1 MKHVC
6 AAALFHVCARA
17 AVYSSLFGSGPPR
30 SCIGKQTAHGARLGP
45 QGGGGWTR
53 IRPEVAVAAKKK
65 SDFFFKKFSKSRGRP
80 SSRCRSVLARRGC
93 PAPSRSCFRSD
104 RRKKVKFFLSPVAGQ
119 VVDVRASRAGGAAL
133 LRVDLG
139 FGPIGDGSL

>member
-30 SCIGKQTAHGARLGP
+30 SCIGKQTAHGAGLGP

-53 IRPEVAVAAKKK
+53 IRPEVAVAAKELATGWEY
-65 SDFFFKKFSKSRGRP
+65 R
-80 SSRCRSVLARRGC
+80 VLKPTA
-93 PAPSRSCFRSD
+93 
-104 RRKKVKFFLSPVAGQ
+104 VANEYCHNTH
-119 VVDVRASRAGGAAL
+119 L
-133 LRVDLG
+133 ILCLE
-139 FGPIGDGSL
+139 